1 MLKRL
6 GASWVERRF
15 GGLRPMQATY
25 TQTPQLLTVDHQGFG
40 FQKTDVI
47 RTDNKPQIE
56 EDSLLGRYTI
66 RTHWSE
72 SGTQLI
78 SDISFRTKDSR
89 DAQMRSIS
97 LRDSEDYRRVL
108 EFWHFHDTNIINC
121 VMEFV

>member
-1 MLKRL
+1 M
-6 GASWVERRF
+6 E
-15 GGLRPMQATY
+15 ATCI
-25 TQTPQLLTVDHQGFG
+25 QTPQLLTVDRQGFA
-40 FQKTDVI
+40 FRKTDLI
-47 RTDNKPQIE
+47 PIDNKPEIQ